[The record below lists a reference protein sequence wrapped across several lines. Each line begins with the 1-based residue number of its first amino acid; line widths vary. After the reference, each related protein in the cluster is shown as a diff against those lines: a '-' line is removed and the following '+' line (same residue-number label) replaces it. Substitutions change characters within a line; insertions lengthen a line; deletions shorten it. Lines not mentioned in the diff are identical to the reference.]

1 MNKFIIHHLS
11 QTDAYKLSMAYVIY
25 HLYRK
30 YKTGWSFKFRNMK
43 DHLAVMTPAKMQEWV
58 EEIQKEINHLATLR
72 WTEEEISFI
81 SKKMPWLT
89 LDGGLFLDW
98 LRNFQVKAEDILVFI
113 ENGELRIETDEK
125 ASWLQSTFY
134 EIYLLVIVN
143 ETGFRLFYNYDE
155 LLESHK
161 RNTDKKFEKL
171 LSGEYVLGAVSEF
184 GLRRELSEEAQEYVI
199 KKFMTHRD
207 ELKEKGTNYVGT
219 SNVYMSMKYGTTP
232 IGTMA
237 HEFIMGVGQ
246 GDPSKNPAYS
256 NRFAMESWTQIYG
269 VLNGIF
275 LTDTITDKMCRMDM
289 DFKFA
294 SSFKGVRNDSGDPI
308 EWGENWIKHYE
319 KLGIDPKT
327 KTLLFSNSLDF
338 KRADEIYRHFAG
350 RVNVAFGIG
359 TYLSNDTFVN
369 PFNIVMKM
377 TTCNGH
383 PVAKISDDA
392 GKGMC
397 KSEEFVNFLM
407 KAIDWKATHGY

>member
-43 DHLAVMTPAKMQEWV
+43 DHLAIMTPAKMQEWV

-72 WTEEEISFI
+72 WTEDEILFI

-134 EIYLLVIVN
+134 EIYLLAIVN

-199 KKFMTHRD
+199 KKFMAHRD
-207 ELKEKGTNYVGT
+207 ELNAKGTNYVGT

-338 KRADEIYRHFAG
+338 KRADEIYHHFAG

-359 TYLSNDTFVN
+359 PYLSNDTFVN

>member
-58 EEIQKEINHLATLR
+58 EEIQKEISHLATLR

-134 EIYLLVIVN
+134 EIYLLVIIN

-171 LSGEYVLGAVSEF
+171 LSGEYVLGAISEF

-246 GDPSKNPAYS
+246 GDPAKNPAYS
-256 NRFAMESWTQIYG
+256 NRFAMEAWTQIYG

-350 RVNVAFGIG
+350 RINVAFGIG

>member
-58 EEIQKEINHLATLR
+58 EDIQKEVNHLATLR
-72 WTEEEISFI
+72 WTEDEILFI

-134 EIYLLVIVN
+134 EIYLLVIAN

-199 KKFMTHRD
+199 KKFMAHRD
-207 ELKEKGTNYVGT
+207 ELNTKGTNYVGT

-407 KAIDWKATHGY
+407 KAIDWKAAHGY

>member
-72 WTEEEISFI
+72 WTEDEILFI

-98 LRNFQVKAEDILVFI
+98 LRNFQVRAEDILVFI

-134 EIYLLVIVN
+134 EIYLLAIVN

-199 KKFMTHRD
+199 KKFMAHRD
-207 ELKEKGTNYVGT
+207 ELNAKGTNYVGT

-338 KRADEIYRHFAG
+338 KRADEIYHHFAG

-407 KAIDWKATHGY
+407 KAIDWKAAHGY

>member
-143 ETGFRLFYNYDE
+143 EIGFRLFYNYDE

-171 LSGEYVLGAVSEF
+171 LSGEYVLGAISEF

-199 KKFMTHRD
+199 KMFMAHRD

-338 KRADEIYRHFAG
+338 KRANEIYRHFAG
-350 RVNVAFGIG
+350 RINVAFGIG

>member
-72 WTEEEISFI
+72 WTEDEILFI
-81 SKKMPWLT
+81 SRKMPWLT

-134 EIYLLVIVN
+134 EIYLLAIVN

-199 KKFMTHRD
+199 KKFMAHRD
-207 ELKEKGTNYVGT
+207 ELNAKGTNYVGT

-407 KAIDWKATHGY
+407 KAIDWKAAHGY

>member
-43 DHLAVMTPAKMQEWV
+43 DHLAIMTPAKMQEWV

-72 WTEEEISFI
+72 WTEDEILFI

-134 EIYLLVIVN
+134 EIYLLAIVN

-199 KKFMTHRD
+199 KKFMAHRD
-207 ELKEKGTNYVGT
+207 ELNAKGTNYVGT

-237 HEFIMGVGQ
+237 HEFIMGAGQ

-338 KRADEIYRHFAG
+338 KRADEIYHHFAG

>member
-171 LSGEYVLGAVSEF
+171 LSGEYVLGAISEF

-199 KKFMTHRD
+199 KKFMAHRD

>member
-43 DHLAVMTPAKMQEWV
+43 DHLVVMTPAKMQEWV

-72 WTEEEISFI
+72 WTEDEILFI

-338 KRADEIYRHFAG
+338 KRADEIYHHFAG

>member
-43 DHLAVMTPAKMQEWV
+43 DHLAVITPAKMQEWV

-72 WTEEEISFI
+72 WTEDEILFI

-98 LRNFQVKAEDILVFI
+98 LRNFQVRAEDILVFI

-199 KKFMTHRD
+199 KKFMAHRD
-207 ELKEKGTNYVGT
+207 ELNTKGTNYVGT

-338 KRADEIYRHFAG
+338 KRADEIYHHFAG

>member
-72 WTEEEISFI
+72 WTEDEILFI

-98 LRNFQVKAEDILVFI
+98 LRNFQVRAEDILVFI

-199 KKFMTHRD
+199 KKFMAHRD

-407 KAIDWKATHGY
+407 KAIDWKAAHGY

>member
-43 DHLAVMTPAKMQEWV
+43 DHLAVITPAKMQEWV

-72 WTEEEISFI
+72 WTEDEILFI

-98 LRNFQVKAEDILVFI
+98 LRNFQVRAEDILVFI

-134 EIYLLVIVN
+134 EIYLLVIIN

-199 KKFMTHRD
+199 KKFMAHRD
-207 ELKEKGTNYVGT
+207 ELNAKGTNYVGT

-338 KRADEIYRHFAG
+338 KRADEIYHHFAG

-407 KAIDWKATHGY
+407 KAIDWKAAHGY

>member
-72 WTEEEISFI
+72 WTEDEILFI

-98 LRNFQVKAEDILVFI
+98 LRNFQVRAEDILVFI

-199 KKFMTHRD
+199 KKFMAHRD
-207 ELKEKGTNYVGT
+207 ELNAKGTNYVGT

-407 KAIDWKATHGY
+407 KAIDWKAAHGY

>member
-72 WTEEEISFI
+72 WTEDEILFI

-199 KKFMTHRD
+199 KKFMAHRD
-207 ELKEKGTNYVGT
+207 ELNAKGTNYVGT

-338 KRADEIYRHFAG
+338 KMADEIYRHFAG

>member
-72 WTEEEISFI
+72 WTEDEILFI

-98 LRNFQVKAEDILVFI
+98 LRNFQVRAEDILVFI

-199 KKFMTHRD
+199 KKFMAHRD
-207 ELKEKGTNYVGT
+207 ELNAKGTNYVGT

-289 DFKFA
+289 DFKYA

>member
-72 WTEEEISFI
+72 WTEDEILFI

-98 LRNFQVKAEDILVFI
+98 LRNFQVRAEDILVFI

-184 GLRRELSEEAQEYVI
+184 GLRRQLSEEAQEYVI
-199 KKFMTHRD
+199 KKFMAHRD

-338 KRADEIYRHFAG
+338 KRADEIYHHFAG

>member
-113 ENGELRIETDEK
+113 ENGKLRIETDEK

-199 KKFMTHRD
+199 KKFMAHRD
-207 ELKEKGTNYVGT
+207 ELNAKGTNYVGT

>member
-171 LSGEYVLGAVSEF
+171 LSGEYILGAISEF

-199 KKFMTHRD
+199 KMFMAHRD

-256 NRFAMESWTQIYG
+256 NRFAMEAWTQIYG

-350 RVNVAFGIG
+350 RINVAFGIG

>member
-72 WTEEEISFI
+72 WTEDEILFI

-171 LSGEYVLGAVSEF
+171 LSGEYVLGAISEF

-199 KKFMTHRD
+199 KKFMAHRD

-246 GDPSKNPAYS
+246 GDPAKNPAYS
-256 NRFAMESWTQIYG
+256 NRFAMEAWTQIYG

-338 KRADEIYRHFAG
+338 ERADEIYRHFAG

>member
-98 LRNFQVKAEDILVFI
+98 LRNFQVRAEDILVFI

-171 LSGEYVLGAVSEF
+171 LSGEYVLGAISEF

-199 KKFMTHRD
+199 KMFMAHRD

-256 NRFAMESWTQIYG
+256 NRFAMEAWTQIYG

>member
-72 WTEEEISFI
+72 WTEDEILFI

-98 LRNFQVKAEDILVFI
+98 LRNFQVRAEDILVFI

-199 KKFMTHRD
+199 KKFMAHRD
-207 ELKEKGTNYVGT
+207 ELNTKGTNYVGT

-397 KSEEFVNFLM
+397 KSEEFANFLM

>member
-72 WTEEEISFI
+72 WTEDEILFI

-98 LRNFQVKAEDILVFI
+98 LRNFQVRAEDILVFI

-161 RNTDKKFEKL
+161 RNTDKKSEKL

-199 KKFMTHRD
+199 KKFMAHRD
-207 ELKEKGTNYVGT
+207 ELNAKGTNYVGT

-289 DFKFA
+289 DFKYA

-338 KRADEIYRHFAG
+338 KRADEIYHHFAG

>member
-58 EEIQKEINHLATLR
+58 EEIQKEINHLTTLR
-72 WTEEEISFI
+72 WTEDEILFI

-199 KKFMTHRD
+199 KKFMAHRD
-207 ELKEKGTNYVGT
+207 ELNAKGTNYVGT

>member
-143 ETGFRLFYNYDE
+143 EIGFRLFYNYDE

-171 LSGEYVLGAVSEF
+171 LSGEYVLGAISEF

-199 KKFMTHRD
+199 KKFMAHRD

-338 KRADEIYRHFAG
+338 KRANEIYRHFAG
-350 RVNVAFGIG
+350 RINVAFGIG

>member
-43 DHLAVMTPAKMQEWV
+43 DHLAVMTPAKMQKWV

-72 WTEEEISFI
+72 WTEDEILFI

-98 LRNFQVKAEDILVFI
+98 LRNFQVRAEDILVFI

-199 KKFMTHRD
+199 KKFMAHRD
-207 ELKEKGTNYVGT
+207 ELNAKGTNYVGT

>member
-43 DHLAVMTPAKMQEWV
+43 DHLAVITPAKMQEWV

-72 WTEEEISFI
+72 WTEDEILFI

-98 LRNFQVKAEDILVFI
+98 LRNFQVRAEDILVFI

-199 KKFMTHRD
+199 KKFMAHRD
-207 ELKEKGTNYVGT
+207 ELNVKGTNYVGT

-338 KRADEIYRHFAG
+338 KRADEIYHHFAG

>member
-72 WTEEEISFI
+72 WTEDEILFI

-98 LRNFQVKAEDILVFI
+98 LRNFQVRAEDILVFI

-199 KKFMTHRD
+199 KKFMAHRD
-207 ELKEKGTNYVGT
+207 ELNAKGTNYVGT
-219 SNVYMSMKYGTTP
+219 SNVYVSMKYGTTP

-338 KRADEIYRHFAG
+338 KRADEIYHHFAG

-407 KAIDWKATHGY
+407 KAIEWKAAHGY

>member
-199 KKFMTHRD
+199 KKFMAHRD
-207 ELKEKGTNYVGT
+207 ELNAKGTNYVGT

>member
-72 WTEEEISFI
+72 WTEDEILFI

-98 LRNFQVKAEDILVFI
+98 LRNFQVRAEDILVFI

-161 RNTDKKFEKL
+161 RNTAKKFEKL

-199 KKFMTHRD
+199 KKFMAHRD
-207 ELKEKGTNYVGT
+207 ELNAKGTNYVGT

-294 SSFKGVRNDSGDPI
+294 SSFKGVRNDSGDPT

>member
-1 MNKFIIHHLS
+1 MNRFIIHHLS

-171 LSGEYVLGAVSEF
+171 LSGEYVLGAISEF

-199 KKFMTHRD
+199 KMFMAHRD

-256 NRFAMESWTQIYG
+256 NRFAMEAWTQIYG

-350 RVNVAFGIG
+350 RINVAFGIG

>member
-72 WTEEEISFI
+72 WTEDEILFI

-98 LRNFQVKAEDILVFI
+98 LRNFQVRAEDILVFI

-199 KKFMTHRD
+199 KKFMVHRD
-207 ELKEKGTNYVGT
+207 ELNAKGTNYVGT

-407 KAIDWKATHGY
+407 KAIDWKAAHGY

>member
-43 DHLAVMTPAKMQEWV
+43 DHLAIMTPAKMQEWV

-72 WTEEEISFI
+72 WTEDEILFI

-199 KKFMTHRD
+199 KKFMAHRD
-207 ELKEKGTNYVGT
+207 ELNAKGTNYVGT

-338 KRADEIYRHFAG
+338 KRADEIYHHFAG

>member
-58 EEIQKEINHLATLR
+58 EKIQKEINHLATLR
-72 WTEEEISFI
+72 WTEDEILFI

-98 LRNFQVKAEDILVFI
+98 LRNFQVRAEDILVFI

-199 KKFMTHRD
+199 KKFMAHRD
-207 ELKEKGTNYVGT
+207 ELNAKGTNYVGT
-219 SNVYMSMKYGTTP
+219 SNVNISIKYGTTP
-232 IGTMA
+232 NGTMA

-407 KAIDWKATHGY
+407 KAIDWKAAHGY

>member
-43 DHLAVMTPAKMQEWV
+43 DHLAVITPAKMQEWV

-72 WTEEEISFI
+72 WTEDEILFI

-98 LRNFQVKAEDILVFI
+98 LRNFQVRAEDILVFI

-199 KKFMTHRD
+199 KNFMAHRD

>member
-199 KKFMTHRD
+199 KKFMAHRD
-207 ELKEKGTNYVGT
+207 ELKAKGTNYVGT

-246 GDPSKNPAYS
+246 GDPAKNPTYS

-308 EWGENWIKHYE
+308 EWGENWINHYE

>member
-58 EEIQKEINHLATLR
+58 EEIQKEISHLATLR
-72 WTEEEISFI
+72 WTEDEILFI

-98 LRNFQVKAEDILVFI
+98 LRNFQVRAEDILVFI

-199 KKFMTHRD
+199 KNFMAHRD

-289 DFKFA
+289 DFKYA

>member
-98 LRNFQVKAEDILVFI
+98 LRNFQVRAEDILVFI

-171 LSGEYVLGAVSEF
+171 LSGEYVLGAISEF

-199 KKFMTHRD
+199 KKFMAHRD

-246 GDPSKNPAYS
+246 GDPAKNPAYS
-256 NRFAMESWTQIYG
+256 NRFAMEAWTQIYG

>member
-43 DHLAVMTPAKMQEWV
+43 DHLAVITPAKMQEWV
-58 EEIQKEINHLATLR
+58 EEIQKEISHLATLR
-72 WTEEEISFI
+72 WTEDEILFI

-98 LRNFQVKAEDILVFI
+98 LRNFQVRAEDILVFI

-199 KKFMTHRD
+199 KKFMAHRD
-207 ELKEKGTNYVGT
+207 ELNAKGTNYVGT

-338 KRADEIYRHFAG
+338 KRADEIYHHFAE

-407 KAIDWKATHGY
+407 KAIDWKAAHGY